1 MNLPLRK
8 VAVAGL
14 LAAPRVGLEPTTL
27 RSTAGGSASPD
38 LADSLTAPGTH
49 AHDRPTNTRDSFAG
63 HSLTTVGAACA
74 IATVI
79 AFAAGIVFMAV
90 SGVQV
95 LIPPTGEDGLD
106 WIRDVDDAGGTF
118 FLGAWLIILGGV
130 LGIPALIGFYN
141 ALRRFRPW
149 FILAPILSAVG
160 LTLVTLSHLIPIAMA
175 YELVPGYTAADAAT
189 KTSLATTADTFAVLA
204 LVVNYTGDVVLWGVV
219 VPMYAI
225 AVLKTSVVP
234 RWIGW
239 LGIGV
244 GVFAGLGNALSPAS
258 SVIDGITFIGFVAF
272 FVWIAAMG
280 VALLRRER
288 EVAPPTSVTT
298 PVA

>member
-1 MNLPLRK
+1 LLSQ
-8 VAVAGL
+8 VTSTVELTGLGAGADDL
-14 LAAPRVGLEPTTL
+14 GTSKRETTAFAP
-27 RSTAGGSASPD
+27 
-38 LADSLTAPGTH
+38 
-49 AHDRPTNTRDSFAG
+49 
-63 HSLTTVGAACA
+63 SLTTIGAACA

-79 AFAAGIVFMAV
+79 AFGAGIVFMAI

-95 LIPPTGEDGLD
+95 LIPQTGKDGLD
-106 WIRDVDDAGGTF
+106 WMQDVDDAGGTF
-118 FLGAWLIILGGV
+118 FVGAWLIILGGV
-130 LGIPALIGFYN
+130 LGIPAMIGFFN
-141 ALRRFRPW
+141 ALRSVGSW

-219 VPMYAI
+219 VPMYAV

-239 LGIGV
+239 LGVGV
-244 GVFAGLGNALSPAS
+244 GVFAGLGDALSPAS
-258 SVIDGITFIGFVAF
+258 SVIEGLSSIGFMGF

-280 VALLRRER
+280 VTLLRRGR
-288 EVAPPTSVTT
+288 QAAPPPEAHAGSGQRAGS
-298 PVA
+298 PSA